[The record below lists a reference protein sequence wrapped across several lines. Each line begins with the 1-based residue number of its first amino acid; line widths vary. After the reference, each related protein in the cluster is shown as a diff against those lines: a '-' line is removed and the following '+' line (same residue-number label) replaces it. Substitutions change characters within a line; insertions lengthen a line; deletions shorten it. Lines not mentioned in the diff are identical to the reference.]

1 MNDQKNAEAFSIDHA
16 PHSAG
21 AGVLA
26 VWTDAKPENEP
37 DFNDWYNRDHLP
49 ERRGHPGF
57 LNGRRYKAISGA
69 PRYLALY
76 DTTMPDALS
85 HPDYRH
91 ALENPS
97 DWTQRIMPAF
107 QNFTRSVFRV
117 DCRFGAGQGG
127 VVTTIR
133 PRDDQLAAAD
143 FALWLREDALP
154 GLMEYDGVVSAEYL
168 SVAPGFA
175 PADANGTTEGALR
188 TTPDS
193 VAPWAIIIAATETR
207 LLRDALTQTAAR
219 KTMATRAGTG
229 LKIGTYRL
237 LYAL

>member
-1 MNDQKNAEAFSIDHA
+1 MNNLENTEAR
-16 PHSAG
+16 G

-49 ERRGHPGF
+49 ERTGHPGF
-57 LNGRRYKAISGA
+57 LNGRRYKAISGS

-76 DTTMPDALS
+76 DTTSPDALS
-85 HPDYRH
+85 HPDYRY

-107 QNFTRSVFRV
+107 QNFTRSVLRV
-117 DCRFGAGQGG
+117 DCRYGTGQGG

-133 PRDDQLAAAD
+133 PQNDQQAPPD
-143 FALWLREDALP
+143 FGQWLRDDALP
-154 GLMEYDGVVSAEYL
+154 DLMKCEGVVSAEYL

-175 PADANGTTEGALR
+175 VTDANGTTEGALR

-193 VAPWAIIIAATETR
+193 VAPWAIIVAATEPG
-207 LLRDALTQTAAR
+207 LLRDAWASAVPR
-219 KTMATRAGTG
+219 KTIRAHAQAG

>member
-1 MNDQKNAEAFSIDHA
+1 MTDPENNNAHG
-16 PHSAG
+16 P
-21 AGVLA
+21 GVLA
-26 VWTDAKPENEP
+26 VWTDAKKEN
-37 DFNDWYNRDHLP
+37 DSNFNDWYNRDHLP
-49 ERRGHPGF
+49 ERTGHPGF
-57 LNGRRYKAISGA
+57 LNGRRYKAISGS

-76 DTTMPDALS
+76 DTTTPDALT

-97 DWTQRIMPAF
+97 AWTQRIMPSF

-117 DCRFGAGQGG
+117 DCRYGTGQGG

-133 PRDDQLAAAD
+133 PQKDQQAAAG
-143 FALWLREDALP
+143 FGQWLHDVALP
-154 GLMEYDGVVSAEYL
+154 GLMKCDGVVSAEYL

-175 PADANGTTEGALR
+175 VTDAKGTTEGALR
-188 TTPDS
+188 TAPDS
-193 VAPWAIIIAATETR
+193 IAPWAIIVAATEPD
-207 LLRDALTQTAAR
+207 LLRKAFAQAATR
-219 KTMATRAGTG
+219 KTLRAHAGTG